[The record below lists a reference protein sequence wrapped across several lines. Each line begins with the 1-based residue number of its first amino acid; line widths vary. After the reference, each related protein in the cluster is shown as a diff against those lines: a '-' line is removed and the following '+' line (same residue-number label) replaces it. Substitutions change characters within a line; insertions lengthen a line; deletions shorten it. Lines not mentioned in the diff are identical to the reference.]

1 MRNKYEASPNLEQD
15 FEVCASSKTMKR
27 GQVTA
32 TISYHL
38 ITFAV
43 LIPKIP
49 WRCKSLIQ
57 ISNFS
62 FYLFFLKISISPQ
75 MAFFS
80 SFSVIRTQVFFLQLR
95 EQASWWSIKI
105 PLISNQEFLTSLE
118 ETREQL
124 TFFFNSD
131 HIFEHMVIEDQYS
144 RVFSLV
150 LLSSS

>member
-1 MRNKYEASPNLEQD
+1 
-15 FEVCASSKTMKR
+15 MKDHEER
-27 GQVTA
+27 TVTA

-57 ISNFS
+57 ISSFS

-80 SFSVIRTQVFFLQLR
+80 SFSVIITRVFPVTQKTSFMMKYKN
-95 EQASWWSIKI
+95 SPYIK
-105 PLISNQEFLTSLE
+105 PRVSNKSRRRNQGTTL
-118 ETREQL
+118 
-124 TFFFNSD
+124 FFFFYSD
-131 HIFEHMVIEDQYS
+131 HIFEHMVTEGQYS